1 MKHSELKLPERVWKC
16 CGRPLDYNSQ
26 TQCPI
31 CSDLSP
37 YRFSFTSGDERHI
50 WIRFYRYG
58 IEAALE
64 DCKKVARR
72 ENPDAH
78 GFLIESDQDDIE
90 VRKSWGLDK

>member
-1 MKHSELKLPERVWKC
+1 M
-16 CGRPLDYNSQ
+16 
-26 TQCPI
+26 
-31 CSDLSP
+31 
-37 YRFSFTSGDERHI
+37 

-90 VRKSWGLDK
+90 VRKSWGLDR